1 MKIFSVSEIK
11 DHHLIVMAFL
21 NLITLYL
28 PLSDALSYVLCY
40 LLCSAVSH
48 PALLKR
54 KKFEV
59 LLCR

>member
-11 DHHLIVMAFL
+11 DHHLIAMAFL
-21 NLITLYL
+21 GLITLYSS
-28 PLSDALSYVLCY
+28 LSDALSYVLCY

-54 KKFEV
+54 KKLEG
-59 LLCR
+59 